1 MKVDLNLFNIILI
14 VVEYISFFIATGAFL
29 KGYFVVGSISAVVM
43 LVSFC
48 INVVKLLKR

>member
-1 MKVDLNLFNIILI
+1 MKVELNLFNIILI
-14 VVEYISFFIATGAFL
+14 VVEYISFFVAVGAFL
-29 KGYFVVGSISAVVM
+29 KGYFVIGCISAVVM